1 MGRLDGKVGIV
12 TGAGRNI
19 GEAIAHAFV
28 REGAK
33 VAVIDIDEHLV
44 RNVAEAINRDHAGA
58 ALPIVADVS
67 SGTDVQRMVKQVVE
81 RFGGVDILVNNAAIT
96 DHKNILDLEEEE
108 WDRVIR
114 VSLRSQF
121 LCGKYVAKRLVEQGR
136 GGRIINIASTSGHMG
151 RPEATA
157 YTAAKAAILNLTR
170 SEAIQLAP
178 YGIRVNSVTPNQI
191 GTPVGLDYV
200 PESRKVKN
208 LVGRPGRPT
217 DIAAAVVFLASD
229 DGDFM
234 TASDLLVDGGA
245 LAGGSAFSTAPPAK
259 ESGQFSEPGKT

>member
-1 MGRLDGKVGIV
+1 MGKLDGKAAIV

-19 GEAIAHAFV
+19 GEAVAHALA
-28 REGAK
+28 REGAR
-33 VAVIDIDEHLV
+33 VAVVDLDESLATG
-44 RNVAEAINRDHAGA
+44 VAQAINSQHPDA

-67 SGTDVQRMVKQVVE
+67 SSADVRRLVGQVVE
-81 RFGGVDILVNNAAIT
+81 RFGGVDILVNNVAIT
-96 DHKNILDLEEEE
+96 DHKTILDLEEEE

-114 VSLRSQF
+114 VSLKSQF
-121 LCGKYVAKRLVEQGR
+121 LCGKYVAQQLVAQGR
-136 GGRIINIASTSGHMG
+136 GGRIINMSSTSGHMG

-178 YGIRVNSVTPNQI
+178 YGIRVNSITPNQI

-208 LVGRPGRPT
+208 LVGRPGRPE

-234 TASDLLVDGGA
+234 TAADLLLDGGA
-245 LAGGSAFSTAPPAK
+245 LAGGSAFSPAPPR
-259 ESGQFSEPGKT
+259 P

>member
-1 MGRLDGKVGIV
+1 MGKLDGKTGIV

-19 GEAIAHAFV
+19 GEAIANAFA
-28 REGAK
+28 REGARVGVVDLDQELASK
-33 VAVIDIDEHLV
+33 VARAVNQEHP
-44 RNVAEAINRDHAGA
+44 DA

-67 SGTDVQRMVKQVVE
+67 SSADVQRMVNEVAE
-81 RFGGVDILVNNAAIT
+81 RFGGIDILVNNVAIT
-96 DHKNILDLEEEE
+96 DHKNILDLEEDE

-114 VSLRSQF
+114 VSLKSQF
-121 LCGKYVAKRLVEQGR
+121 LCAKYVAKRMLDQGR
-136 GGRIINIASTSGHMG
+136 GGRIINMASTSGHMG

-191 GTPVGLDYV
+191 GTPVGLDHV
-200 PESRKVKN
+200 PESRKVRN
-208 LVGRPGRPT
+208 LVGRPGKPE
-217 DIAAAVVFLASD
+217 DIAAVVVFLASD

-234 TASDLLVDGGA
+234 TASDILVDGGA
-245 LAGGSAFSTAPPAK
+245 LAGGSAFSSPAA
-259 ESGQFSEPGKT
+259 SR

>member
-1 MGRLDGKVGIV
+1 MVPCSRTGMGKLDGKNTLV

-19 GEAIAHAFV
+19 GEAIAHAFA
-28 REGAK
+28 REGARVG
-33 VAVIDIDEHLV
+33 VADLDAALATE
-44 RNVAEAINRDHAGA
+44 VARAINAEQPDA

-67 SGTDVQRMVKQVVE
+67 SSADVQRMVKAMIEQ
-81 RFGGVDILVNNAAIT
+81 FGGVDVLVNNVAIT
-96 DHKNILDLEEEE
+96 DHKNILEIEEDE

-114 VSLRSQF
+114 VSLKSQF
-121 LCGKYVAKRLVEQGR
+121 LCGKYVARQMVEQGR
-136 GGRIINIASTSGHMG
+136 GGRIINMASTSGHMG

-178 YGIRVNSVTPNQI
+178 YGIRVNSITPNQI

-208 LVGRPGRPT
+208 LVGRPGRPE
-217 DIAAAVVFLASD
+217 DIASAAIFLASA

-234 TASDLLVDGGA
+234 TAADLLVDGGA
-245 LAGGSAFSTAPPAK
+245 LAGGSAFSPAPPAR
-259 ESGQFSEPGKT
+259 

>member
-1 MGRLDGKVGIV
+1 MGKLDGKVAVV

-19 GEAIAHAFV
+19 GEAVAHAFAG
-28 REGAK
+28 EGAHVAVVDLDQQLAAK
-33 VAVIDIDEHLV
+33 VAG
-44 RNVAEAINRDHAGA
+44 AINQEHPGA
-58 ALPIVADVS
+58 ALPILADVS
-67 SGTDVQRMVKQVVE
+67 SSADVQRMVNTAIE
-81 RFGGVDILVNNAAIT
+81 HFGGVDILVNNVAVT
-96 DHKNILDLEEEE
+96 DHKNILDIEEEE
-108 WDRVIR
+108 WDWVIR
-114 VSLRSQF
+114 VSLKSQF
-121 LCGKYVAKRLVEQGR
+121 LCAKYVAKRMVEQGR
-136 GGRIINIASTSGHMG
+136 GGRIINMASTSGHMG

-208 LVGRPGRPT
+208 LVGRPGKPE
-217 DIAAAVVFLASD
+217 DIAAAAVFLASA

-234 TASDLLVDGGA
+234 TASDVLVDGGA
-245 LAGGSAFSTAPPAK
+245 LAGGSAFSPAPPAK
-259 ESGQFSEPGKT
+259 